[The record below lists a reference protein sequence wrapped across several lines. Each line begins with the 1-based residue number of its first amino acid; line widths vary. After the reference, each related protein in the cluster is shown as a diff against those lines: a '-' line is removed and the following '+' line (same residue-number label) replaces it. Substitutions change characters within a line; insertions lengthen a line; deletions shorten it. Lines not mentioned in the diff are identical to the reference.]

1 MKIALI
7 TDTHF
12 GARNDSIPFNDYFYK
27 FYDNVFFPEIDK
39 RGIKTIIHLGDTM
52 DRRKFVSYKIAND
65 FRTRFIKPIIDRDI
79 NMHILIGN
87 HDTYYKNTNDINSIE
102 ELLGGKEYGRSWAKN
117 IEYYPEACVVEFDGT
132 PIFFCPWINAENY
145 GDVMRK
151 IASTDADICMG
162 HLEITGFEMHK
173 GHYSEAGYP
182 KEMFKKFD
190 TVFSG
195 HFHKKSDDGHIYY
208 LGNTYQMT
216 WSDDNCPKGF
226 HIFDTVDKTL
236 ERIVNPFTIFEKIY
250 YDDTNTDYSKIDVSQ
265 YKDKFIKLV
274 VVNKKDLYQF
284 DRFTDRLLQEQT
296 HEVKIVEDFSDLDAE
311 NVSDDIAENTQD
323 TTTLLEKYIDELD
336 VDLDKKRLKNT
347 MKALYL
353 EACDLEL

>member
-65 FRTRFIKPIIDRDI
+65 FRTRFIQPIVDRNIDT
-79 NMHILIGN
+79 HIMIGN
-87 HDTYYKNTNDINSIE
+87 HDTFYKNTNTINSVAELIGNRHDNIKFYE
-102 ELLGGKEYGRSWAKN
+102 ENCTVNFGN
-117 IEYYPEACVVEFDGT
+117 T
-132 PIFFCPWINAENY
+132 PIFFCPWINSENY
-145 GDVMRK
+145 GSTLK
-151 IASTDADICMG
+151 GIQQTDAEVCMG
-162 HLEITGFEMHK
+162 HLEINGFEMHK
-173 GHYSEAGYP
+173 GHFSENGHA
-182 KEMFKKFD
+182 KEIFKKFD

-195 HFHKKSDDGHIYY
+195 HFHKKSDDGKIYY
-208 LGNTYQMT
+208 LGAPYQIT

-226 HIFDTVDKTL
+226 HIFDTVDRTL
-236 ERIVNPFTIFEKIY
+236 ERIVNPYTIYEKIY
-250 YDDTNTDYSKIDVSQ
+250 YDDTNKDYSKEDVSQ
-265 YKDKFIKLV
+265 YVDKFIKLV

-284 DRFTDRLLQEQT
+284 DMFTDRLLQEQT
-296 HEVKIVEDFSDLDAE
+296 HEVKIVEDFSDLDAQ

>member
-12 GARNDSIPFNDYFYK
+12 GARNDSLPFNEYFYK
-27 FYDNVFFPEIDK
+27 FWEEIFFPLIDK
-39 RGIKTIIHLGDTM
+39 KGIDTIIHLGDTM

-65 FRTRFIKPIIDRDI
+65 FRTRFIQPIVDRNIDT
-79 NMHILIGN
+79 HIMIGN
-87 HDTYYKNTNDINSIE
+87 HDTFYKNTNTINSVAELIGNRHDNIKFYE
-102 ELLGGKEYGRSWAKN
+102 ENCTVNFGN
-117 IEYYPEACVVEFDGT
+117 T
-132 PIFFCPWINAENY
+132 PIFFCPWINSENY
-145 GDVMRK
+145 GSTLK
-151 IASTDADICMG
+151 GIQQTDAEVCMG
-162 HLEITGFEMHK
+162 HLEINGFEMHK
-173 GHYSEAGYP
+173 GHFSENGHA
-182 KEMFKKFD
+182 KEIFKKFD

-195 HFHKKSDDGHIYY
+195 HFHKKSDDGKIYY
-208 LGNTYQMT
+208 LGAPYQIT

-226 HIFDTVDKTL
+226 HIFDTVDRTL
-236 ERIVNPFTIFEKIY
+236 ERIVNPYTIYEKIY
-250 YDDTNTDYSKIDVSQ
+250 YDDTNKDYSKEDVSQ
-265 YKDKFIKLV
+265 YVDKFIKLV

-284 DRFTDRLLQEQT
+284 DMFTDRLLQEQT

-323 TTTLLEKYIDELD
+323 TTPLLEKYIDELD

>member
-39 RGIKTIIHLGDTM
+39 RGINTIIHLGDTM

-65 FRTRFIKPIIDRDI
+65 FRTRFIQPIVDRNIDT
-79 NMHILIGN
+79 HIMIGN
-87 HDTYYKNTNDINSIE
+87 HDTFYKNTNTINSVAELIGNRHDNIKFYE
-102 ELLGGKEYGRSWAKN
+102 ENCTVNFGN
-117 IEYYPEACVVEFDGT
+117 T
-132 PIFFCPWINAENY
+132 PIFFCPWINSENY
-145 GDVMRK
+145 GSTLK
-151 IASTDADICMG
+151 GIQQTDAEVCMG
-162 HLEITGFEMHK
+162 HLEINGFEMHK
-173 GHYSEAGYP
+173 GHFSENGHA
-182 KEMFKKFD
+182 KEIFKKFD

-195 HFHKKSDDGHIYY
+195 HFHKKSDDGKIYY
-208 LGNTYQMT
+208 LGAPYQIT

-226 HIFDTVDKTL
+226 HIFDTVDRTL
-236 ERIVNPFTIFEKIY
+236 ERIVNPYTIYEKIY
-250 YDDTNTDYSKIDVSQ
+250 YDDTNKDYSKEDVSQ
-265 YKDKFIKLV
+265 YVDKFIKLV

-284 DRFTDRLLQEQT
+284 DMFTDRLLQEQT
-296 HEVKIVEDFSDLDAE
+296 HEVKIVEDFSDLDAQ

-347 MKALYL
+347 MKTLYL

>member
-39 RGIKTIIHLGDTM
+39 RGINTIIHLGDTM

-65 FRTRFIKPIIDRDI
+65 FRTRFIQPIVDRNIDT
-79 NMHILIGN
+79 HIMIGN
-87 HDTYYKNTNDINSIE
+87 HDTFYKNTNTINSVAELIGNRHDNIKFYE
-102 ELLGGKEYGRSWAKN
+102 ENCTVNFGN
-117 IEYYPEACVVEFDGT
+117 T
-132 PIFFCPWINAENY
+132 PIFFCPWINSENY
-145 GDVMRK
+145 GSTLK
-151 IASTDADICMG
+151 GIQQTDAEVCMG
-162 HLEITGFEMHK
+162 HLEINGFEMHK
-173 GHYSEAGYP
+173 GHFSENGHA
-182 KEMFKKFD
+182 KEIFKKFD

-195 HFHKKSDDGHIYY
+195 HFHKKSDDGKIYY
-208 LGNTYQMT
+208 LGAPYQIT

-226 HIFDTVDKTL
+226 HIFDTVDRTL
-236 ERIVNPFTIFEKIY
+236 ERIVNPYTIYEKIY
-250 YDDTNTDYSKIDVSQ
+250 YDDTNKDYSKEDVSQ
-265 YKDKFIKLV
+265 YVDKFIKLV

-284 DRFTDRLLQEQT
+284 DMFTDRLLQEQT
-296 HEVKIVEDFSDLDAE
+296 HEVKIVEDFSDLDAQ

>member
-39 RGIKTIIHLGDTM
+39 RGINTIIHLGDTM

-65 FRTRFIKPIIDRDI
+65 FRTRFIQPIVDRNIDT
-79 NMHILIGN
+79 HIMIGN
-87 HDTYYKNTNDINSIE
+87 HDTFYKNTNTINSVAELIGNRHDNIKFYE
-102 ELLGGKEYGRSWAKN
+102 ENCTVNFGN
-117 IEYYPEACVVEFDGT
+117 T
-132 PIFFCPWINAENY
+132 PIFFCPWINSENY
-145 GDVMRK
+145 GSTLK
-151 IASTDADICMG
+151 GIQQTDAEVCMG
-162 HLEITGFEMHK
+162 HLEINGFEMHK
-173 GHYSEAGYP
+173 GHFSENGHA
-182 KEMFKKFD
+182 KEIFKKFD

-195 HFHKKSDDGHIYY
+195 HFHKKSDDGKIYY
-208 LGNTYQMT
+208 LGAPYQIT

-226 HIFDTVDKTL
+226 HIFDTVDRTL
-236 ERIVNPFTIFEKIY
+236 ERIVNPYTIYEKIY
-250 YDDTNTDYSKIDVSQ
+250 YDDTNKDYSKEDVSQ
-265 YKDKFIKLV
+265 YVDKFIKLV

-284 DRFTDRLLQEQT
+284 DMFTDRLLQEQT
-296 HEVKIVEDFSDLDAE
+296 HEVKIVEDFSDLDAQ

-336 VDLDKKRLKNT
+336 VDLDKNRLKNT

>member
-12 GARNDSIPFNDYFYK
+12 GARNDSLPFNEYFYK
-27 FYDNVFFPEIDK
+27 FWEEIFFPYIDK
-39 RGIKTIIHLGDTM
+39 RGIDTIIHLGDTM

-65 FRTRFIKPIIDRDI
+65 FRTRFIKPIIDRNI

-87 HDTYYKNTNDINSIE
+87 HDTYYKNTNEINSIE
-102 ELLGGKEYGRSWAKN
+102 ELLGGKDYGRSWSKN
-117 IEYYPEACVVEFDGT
+117 IEYYPEACLVEFDGT
-132 PIFFCPWINAENY
+132 PIFFCPWINSENY
-145 GDVMRK
+145 GSVMRK
-151 IASTDADICMG
+151 IAMSDADICMG
-162 HLEITGFEMHK
+162 HLEINGFEMHK
-173 GHYSEAGYP
+173 GHFSESGYP

-226 HIFDTVDKTL
+226 HIFDTETKEL
-236 ERIVNPFTIFEKIY
+236 ERIINPFTIFEKIY
-250 YDDTNTDYSKIDVSQ
+250 YDDTNTDYNKVDVSQ

-296 HEVKIVEDFSDLDAE
+296 HEVKIVEDFSDLDAT

-323 TTTLLEKYIDELD
+323 TTTLLDKYIEELD

>member
-12 GARNDSIPFNDYFYK
+12 GARNDSLPFNEYFYK
-27 FYDNVFFPEIDK
+27 FWEEVFFPLIDK
-39 RGIKTIIHLGDTM
+39 KGIDTIIHLGDTM

-65 FRTRFIKPIIDRDI
+65 FRTRFIQPLVDRNIDT
-79 NMHILIGN
+79 HILIGN
-87 HDTYYKNTNDINSIE
+87 HDTYYKNTNEVNSLAELVGNKHNNIKFYE
-102 ELLGGKEYGRSWAKN
+102 ENCTVNFGN
-117 IEYYPEACVVEFDGT
+117 T

-145 GDVMRK
+145 
-151 IASTDADICMG
+151 ASTMKGIKETNAEVCMG
-162 HLEITGFEMHK
+162 HLEISGFEMHK
-173 GHYSEAGYP
+173 GHFSESGHP

-216 WSDDNCPKGF
+216 WSDDSCPKGF
-226 HIFDTVDKTL
+226 HIFDTVDKSL
-236 ERIVNPFTIFEKIY
+236 ERIINPFTIFEKIY
-250 YDDTNTDYSKIDVSQ
+250 YDDTTTDYSKVDVSQ

-296 HEVKIVEDFSDLDAE
+296 HEVKIVEDFSDLDAT

>member
-39 RGIKTIIHLGDTM
+39 RGINTIIHLGDTM

-65 FRTRFIKPIIDRDI
+65 FRTRFIQPIVDRNIDT
-79 NMHILIGN
+79 HIMIGN
-87 HDTYYKNTNDINSIE
+87 HDTFYKNTNTINSVAELIGNRHDNIKFYE
-102 ELLGGKEYGRSWAKN
+102 ENCTVNFGN
-117 IEYYPEACVVEFDGT
+117 T
-132 PIFFCPWINAENY
+132 PIFFCPWINSENY
-145 GDVMRK
+145 GSTLK
-151 IASTDADICMG
+151 GIQQTDAEVCMG
-162 HLEITGFEMHK
+162 HLEKNGFEMQK
-173 GHYSEAGYP
+173 GHFSENGHA
-182 KEMFKKFD
+182 KERFKKFD

-195 HFHKKSDDGHIYY
+195 HFHKKSDDGKIYY
-208 LGNTYQMT
+208 LGAPYQIT

-226 HIFDTVDKTL
+226 HIFDTVDRTL
-236 ERIVNPFTIFEKIY
+236 ERIVNPYTIYEKIY
-250 YDDTNTDYSKIDVSQ
+250 YDDTNKDYSKEDVSQ
-265 YKDKFIKLV
+265 YVDKFIKLV

-284 DRFTDRLLQEQT
+284 DMFTDRLLQEQT
-296 HEVKIVEDFSDLDAE
+296 HEVKIVEDFSDLDAQ

>member
-39 RGIKTIIHLGDTM
+39 RGINTIIHLGDTM

-65 FRTRFIKPIIDRDI
+65 FRTRFIQPIVDRNIDT
-79 NMHILIGN
+79 HIMIGN
-87 HDTYYKNTNDINSIE
+87 HDTFYKNTNTINSVAELIGNRHDNIKFYE
-102 ELLGGKEYGRSWAKN
+102 ENCTVNFGN
-117 IEYYPEACVVEFDGT
+117 T
-132 PIFFCPWINAENY
+132 PIFFCPWINSENY
-145 GDVMRK
+145 GSTLK
-151 IASTDADICMG
+151 GIQQTDAEVCMG
-162 HLEITGFEMHK
+162 HLEINGFEMHK
-173 GHYSEAGYP
+173 GHFSENGHA
-182 KEMFKKFD
+182 KEIFKKFD

-195 HFHKKSDDGHIYY
+195 HFHKKSDDGKIYY
-208 LGNTYQMT
+208 LGAPYQIT

-226 HIFDTVDKTL
+226 HIFDTVDRTL
-236 ERIVNPFTIFEKIY
+236 ERIVNPYTIYEKIY
-250 YDDTNTDYSKIDVSQ
+250 YDDTNKDYSKEDVSQ
-265 YKDKFIKLV
+265 YVDKFIKLV

-284 DRFTDRLLQEQT
+284 DMFTDRLLQEQT
-296 HEVKIVEDFSDLDAE
+296 HEVKIVEDFSDLDAQ

-323 TTTLLEKYIDELD
+323 TTTLLEMYIDELD

>member
-39 RGIKTIIHLGDTM
+39 RGINTIIHLGDTM

-65 FRTRFIKPIIDRDI
+65 FRTRFIQPIVDRNIDT
-79 NMHILIGN
+79 HIMIGN
-87 HDTYYKNTNDINSIE
+87 HDTFYKNTNTINSVAELIGNRHDNIKFYE
-102 ELLGGKEYGRSWAKN
+102 ENCTVNFGN
-117 IEYYPEACVVEFDGT
+117 T
-132 PIFFCPWINAENY
+132 PIFFCPWINSENY
-145 GDVMRK
+145 GSTLK
-151 IASTDADICMG
+151 GIQQTDAEVCMG
-162 HLEITGFEMHK
+162 HLEINGFEMHK
-173 GHYSEAGYP
+173 GHFSENGHA
-182 KEMFKKFD
+182 KEIFKKFD

-195 HFHKKSDDGHIYY
+195 HFHKKSDDGKIYY
-208 LGNTYQMT
+208 LGAPYQIT

-226 HIFDTVDKTL
+226 HIFDTVDRTL
-236 ERIVNPFTIFEKIY
+236 ERIVNPYTIYEKIY
-250 YDDTNTDYSKIDVSQ
+250 YDDTNKDYSKEDVSQ
-265 YKDKFIKLV
+265 YVDKFIKLV

-284 DRFTDRLLQEQT
+284 DMFTDRLLQEQT
-296 HEVKIVEDFSDLDAE
+296 HEVKIVEDFSDLDAQ

-353 EACDLEL
+353 EACDLKL

>member
-1 MKIALI
+1 MK
-7 TDTHF
+7 
-12 GARNDSIPFNDYFYK
+12 
-27 FYDNVFFPEIDK
+27 
-39 RGIKTIIHLGDTM
+39 GIQ
-52 DRRKFVSYKIAND
+52 S
-65 FRTRFIKPIIDRDI
+65 
-79 NMHILIGN
+79 
-87 HDTYYKNTNDINSIE
+87 TN
-102 ELLGGKEYGRSWAKN
+102 
-117 IEYYPEACVVEFDGT
+117 
-132 PIFFCPWINAENY
+132 
-145 GDVMRK
+145 
-151 IASTDADICMG
+151 ADICMG
-162 HLEITGFEMHK
+162 HLEINGFEMHK

-250 YDDTNTDYSKIDVSQ
+250 YDDTNTDYNKVDVSQ

-296 HEVKIVEDFSDLDAE
+296 HEVKIVEDFSDLDAT

-323 TTTLLEKYIDELD
+323 TTTLLDKYIEELD